1 MEESHVSSRSKCGAV
16 SAPFL
21 PLLQSFELGINVVNR
36 HILRRERAG
45 LLRLEIRRLTFSH
58 VLRLQPRDNSCNAG
72 SPPLPRSNRRQRLRL
87 RPPHG
92 HEPAF
97 LLGEYGL
104 HTHGRF
110 PPAVD
115 GYGVHRN
122 QRRRPPF
129 VRAEEAIDGEDEEH
143 FASRLLG
150 IQHD

>member
-1 MEESHVSSRSKCGAV
+1 MEESDVPPRSKCGGVAA
-16 SAPFL
+16 APLL
-21 PLLQSFELGINVVNR
+21 PLLQSLELGINVVDR

-45 LLRLEIRRLTFSH
+45 LLRLEIRRLTFGH
-58 VLRLQPRDNSCNAG
+58 VLRLQPCYNSCSAG
-72 SPPLPRSNRRQRLRL
+72 SPSLSRPNRRQRLRL

-92 HEPAF
+92 FEPAV
-97 LLGEYGL
+97 LLGEHGF

-110 PPAVD
+110 APAVD

-143 FASRLLG
+143 FAGGLLG
-150 IQHD
+150 V